1 MNTNPALFGV
11 AAIVILGMAIGQVP
25 AHGQQ
30 GPAPAVKTVADA
42 SEYQLQAAS
51 ANVKQPGSPV
61 KIRIFRWSTDEERN
75 SVIAA
80 LNPPATA
87 GAPDGAAPAPAAAGR
102 GGTGRGAAGR
112 GGAGRGGGRGA
123 ALSPIAAL
131 TAAIGAAPTI
141 GFIWTDEV
149 AGYAVKYAVRAGLPT
164 GGERIVLATNR
175 RLGGYTAGWQPPA
188 ASPLTEYEFTV
199 IEIRLDPKGSGEG
212 KASLATPVVVDN
224 EARTLALD
232 NYGAAAPILQNVKH

>member
-1 MNTNPALFGV
+1 MNTKPALCGV
-11 AAIVILGMAIGQVP
+11 AAIVILGITMVP

-42 SEYQLQAAS
+42 GEYQLQASS

-61 KIRIFRWSTDEERN
+61 KIRIFRWSTDDERN
-75 SVIAA
+75 SVIAT

-87 GAPDGAAPAPAAAGR
+87 GAPDATAAA
-102 GGTGRGAAGR
+102 AAGR
-112 GGAGRGGGRGA
+112 GGAGRGAGGRGGAARGGRGA

-175 RLGGYTAGWQPPA
+175 RLGGYTAGWQPLA
-188 ASPLTEYEFTV
+188 ASPLTDYEFTV

>member
-30 GPAPAVKTVADA
+30 GPAPAVKTAADA

-87 GAPDGAAPAPAAAGR
+87 GAPDGAAPAPATARRGGAGR
-102 GGTGRGAAGR
+102 GAGGR
-112 GGAGRGGGRGA
+112 GGAGRGGRGA

-175 RLGGYTAGWQPPA
+175 RLGGYTAGWRPLA
-188 ASPLTEYEFTV
+188 ASPLTDYEFTV
-199 IEIRLDPKGSGEG
+199 IEIRLDSKGVGEG
-212 KASLATPVVVDN
+212 KASLVTPVVVDA
-224 EARTLALD
+224 EARIVALE
-232 NYGAAAPILQNVKH
+232 NYGAAPPILQNVKH

>member
-1 MNTNPALFGV
+1 MNTKPALCGV
-11 AAIVILGMAIGQVP
+11 AAIVILGITMVP

-42 SEYQLQAAS
+42 GEYQLQASS
-51 ANVKQPGSPV
+51 ANVKQPGNPV

-75 SVIAA
+75 SVIAT

-87 GAPDGAAPAPAAAGR
+87 GAPDAAAAGPAAAGR
-102 GGTGRGAAGR
+102 GGAGRGAGGR

-131 TAAIGAAPTI
+131 TAAIGASPTI

-149 AGYAVKYAVRAGLPT
+149 AGYAVKYAVRAALPT

-175 RLGGYTAGWQPPA
+175 RLGGYTAGWQPLA
-188 ASPLTEYEFTV
+188 ASPLTDYEFTV
-199 IEIRLDPKGSGEG
+199 IEIRLDSKGLGEG
-212 KASLATPVVVDN
+212 KASLATPVVVDA
-224 EARTLALD
+224 EARIVALE
-232 NYGAAAPILQNVKH
+232 NYGAAPPILRNVKH